1 MRLMNVIN
9 SLGSTGHCT
18 GDSSESIEIGLINE
32 CGPQKLHELTVGRQ
46 GDREMKR
53 REVSIGCGVLQIVFR
68 LATIFLALM
77 QLRFSR

>member
-32 CGPQKLHELTVGRQ
+32 CGPQKLHELTEGRQ
-46 GDREMKR
+46 GDRGMKG
-53 REVSIGCGVLQIVFR
+53 REVSIGCGVLQIVFQ
-68 LATIFLALM
+68 LATIFLDLM
-77 QLRFSR
+77 QLRLPR